1 MFEKNKDRNRG
12 IEMAGYL
19 FLSNSNKPTD
29 KEQYSREN
37 VKLTNVSRPCLE
49 IALDMGYDVWFG
61 TNRDNPY
68 DLECELPVKMYD
80 SHTYRSLFNLRDNY
94 IAYKNLMYV
103 LKHNDIEVIHCN
115 TPIGG
120 IMGRICGKI
129 VGVKT
134 VIYTAHGFHFY
145 KGAPLINRTVFKWA
159 EMLMAHWT
167 DAIIT
172 MNQEDFNEAKKFK
185 LRDHGKVFYTPG
197 VGIDCDA
204 YKDIKVNRKE
214 IREALGVSDTDVVCI
229 SMGDL
234 IPRKNYETAL
244 KALGKCKNKNIHYW
258 ICGQGP
264 ELNTLN
270 EIVRK
275 ENITD
280 RVHFLGFRTDVKE
293 LLKAADIF
301 LFTTLQEGMPRSM
314 MEAMAS
320 GLPCIASKIRG
331 NVDLLEEGIGGYLVE
346 TRDIISISEKIDK
359 LVENSMIRKQMGI
372 RNLERIKNFDI
383 KEVKKVICKIYQEVL
398 GQELNNR

>member
-1 MFEKNKDRNRG
+1 
-12 IEMAGYL
+12 MAGYL
-19 FLSNSNKPTD
+19 FLSNSSKPTNE
-29 KEQYSREN
+29 EQYSREP
-37 VKLTNVSRPCLE
+37 VTLTNVSRPCLQV
-49 IALDMGYDVWFG
+49 ALDMGYDVWFG
-61 TNRDNPY
+61 TNRDNPN

-80 SHTYRSLFNLRDNY
+80 SHTYRSLFNLKDNY

-120 IMGRICGKI
+120 IMGRLCGKRA
-129 VGVKT
+129 GVKK

-172 MNQEDFNEAKKFK
+172 MNREDYNSAKKFK
-185 LRDHGKVFYTPG
+185 LRNHGKVFYTPG
-197 VGIDCDA
+197 VGINCA
-204 YKDIKVNRKE
+204 TYKDVKVDRKR
-214 IREALGVSDTDVVCI
+214 IREAFGILDTDVVCI

-244 KALGKCKNKNIHYW
+244 EAIGKCKNKNIHYW

-264 ELNTLN
+264 ELSNL
-270 EIVRK
+270 K
-275 ENITD
+275 ELAKKQNIEE
-280 RVHFLGFRTDVKE
+280 RVHFLGFRTDIKE

-331 NVDLLEEGIGGYLVE
+331 NVDLLEDGIGGYLVDV
-346 TRDIISISEKIDK
+346 TDTISISKKLDN
-359 LVENSMIRKQMGI
+359 LVENPLLRTQMAK
-372 RNLERIKNFDI
+372 RNLERIRKFDI
-383 KEVKKVICKIYQEVL
+383 REVKEVIHNIYQEVL
-398 GQELNNR
+398 K